1 MGYKGTNSKILTPG
15 GLILLVDDEESIL
28 KTTSIIL
35 GKIGY
40 RVLSSSTGP
49 DAMAKFRES
58 HADISLVMLDL
69 IMPDM
74 SGREIFKEMK
84 KINPD
89 VNVLLTSGL
98 SQDDIITDLLKEGAL
113 GVLKKPFTISMLTG
127 MLENL

>member
-1 MGYKGTNSKILTPG
+1 MGYKGANSKILTRG

-49 DAMAKFRES
+49 DALSKFRES

-74 SGREIFKEMK
+74 SGREIFKKMK